1 MKLLLKLGIYFII
14 FLIVY
19 NLFILLFSNNIIE
32 SLYNFETYTEDNVKS
47 KCKEKILKKHG
58 DYESNEGYVRV
69 ESCSGKF
76 FGARKRCN
84 RRSNRQKDENNRIK
98 GRNNARDNRNNDRDS
113 KRDDCLK
120 SYQYS
125 GYVKG
130 YNDKT
135 VYSEIENSYIVTDPP
150 HTQENSFELGKEMV
164 KYEVVT
170 AVHNEPSMNTVL
182 RNMIDTEIESGLNYD
197 TYKTKYN
204 QQLSDFLKE
213 KYKLQ
218 ETDRRNEFVDVDKN
232 QIIGDNYESEKGS
245 LLIENGN
252 ELYSEI
258 YMQGDEDQ
266 MKSLNTVKD
275 DIYGRSNAL
284 FKNKYTEQS
293 NNYLSDWHTKI
304 SALLDIKKTTSEDVN
319 AGIQM

>member
-32 SLYNFETYTEDNVKS
+32 SLYNFNTDSESNVTN

-84 RRSNRQKDENNRIK
+84 RRNNRQEDENNRRK
-98 GRNNARDNRNNDRDS
+98 GRNNERRNRNNDRNN

-120 SYQYS
+120 SYKYS
-125 GYVKG
+125 GYVKDFD
-130 YNDKT
+130 DKT
-135 VYSEIENSYIVTDPP
+135 VYSEIANSHIVTDPP
-150 HTQENSFELGKEMV
+150 HTQENSFALGKEMV
-164 KYEVVT
+164 KYEVVN
-170 AVHNEPSMNTVL
+170 AVHNDPSMNTVL
-182 RNMIDTEIESGLNYD
+182 RNMIDTEIKSGLNYN

-204 QQLSDFLKE
+204 QQLSDFLKK

-218 ETDRRNEFVDVDKN
+218 ETERRTEFVDVDNN
-232 QIIGDNYESEKGS
+232 QIIGDNYDSQKGS

-252 ELYSEI
+252 EQYSEI
-258 YMQGDEDQ
+258 YMQGDEGQ
-266 MKSLNTVKD
+266 MKSLNSIKN
-275 DIYGRSNAL
+275 DIYGRSNGL
-284 FKNKYTEQS
+284 FKKKYTEQS
-293 NNYLSDWHTKI
+293 TNYLSDWHTKI

>member
-32 SLYNFETYTEDNVKS
+32 SLYNFETYTEDDVKD
-47 KCKEKILKKHG
+47 KCKEKIEKKY
-58 DYESNEGYVRV
+58 DKDEDLNNPR
-69 ESCSGKF
+69 SCGHISRFWKPKTRRHCD
-76 FGARKRCN
+76 RKRSGEQNERNQRIN
-84 RRSNRQKDENNRIK
+84 RN
-98 GRNNARDNRNNDRDS
+98 DNRKN

-120 SYQYS
+120 SYKYS

-135 VYSEIENSYIVTDPP
+135 VYSEIKNSHIVTDPP

-164 KYEVVT
+164 KYEVVN

-218 ETDRRNEFVDVDKN
+218 ETERRNEFVDVDNN

-252 ELYSEI
+252 EQYSEI
-258 YMQGDEDQ
+258 YMQGDEGQ
-266 MKSLNTVKD
+266 MKSLNSIKN
-275 DIYGRSNAL
+275 DIYGRSNGL

>member
-32 SLYNFETYTEDNVKS
+32 SLYNFNTDSENDVKN
-47 KCKEKILKKHG
+47 KCKGKIIAKHG
-58 DYESNEGYVRV
+58 DYESNEGHVRV
-69 ESCSGKF
+69 ESCRRKYFS
-76 FGARKRCN
+76 ARKRCN
-84 RRSNRQKDENNRIK
+84 RRRNRQQDENNRRNA
-98 GRNNARDNRNNDRDS
+98 RNNARTNRNNDRNN

-120 SYQYS
+120 SYRYS
-125 GYVKG
+125 GYVKDFD
-130 YNDKT
+130 DKT
-135 VYSEIENSYIVTDPP
+135 VYSEIANSHIVTDPP

-170 AVHNEPSMNTVL
+170 AVHNDPSMNTVL
-182 RNMIDTEIESGLNYD
+182 RNMIDTEIESGLKYD

-213 KYKLQ
+213 KYKIQ
-218 ETDRRNEFVDVDKN
+218 ETKRRNEFTDVDNN
-232 QIIGDNYESEKGS
+232 QIIGDNYESQKGS

-252 ELYSEI
+252 EQYSEI
-258 YMQGDEDQ
+258 YMQGDEGQ
-266 MKSLNTVKD
+266 LKSLNTVKN
-275 DIYGRSNAL
+275 DIYGRSNTL

-293 NNYLSDWHTKI
+293 NNYLSDWHTKL